1 MEDHSG
7 VQARSR
13 TRVKKK
19 LTPFHALLNLQ
30 NTELLLLTLS
40 IYHHLPIILQHQRR
54 QCFGWVLQKEPKKS

>member
-1 MEDHSG
+1 MEDMQG
-7 VQARSR
+7 CKQEAPQG
-13 TRVKKK
+13 KEK

-40 IYHHLPIILQHQRR
+40 IYHHLPIILQHQRC

>member
-1 MEDHSG
+1 MDDHAG
-7 VQARSR
+7 VQARSP
-13 TRVKKK
+13 TREKK

-54 QCFGWVLQKEPKKS
+54 QCFGWVLQTEPKKS